1 MPGIVLLTI
10 GFGLDRNVDIHH
22 RIWGKEGELVGVHLH
37 VEARF
42 QRLVGRG
49 WQPGSRALP
58 DTRHQLG
65 RVLQVVRQIWR
76 YGRLNGVLDQGV
88 AGREPAPKEDVRQ
101 GPAQRSPVEGG
112 DVKKTVR
119 PSQSGDG
126 PMGG

>member
-49 WQPGSRALP
+49 WQPG
-58 DTRHQLG
+58 
-65 RVLQVVRQIWR
+65 VVDIVV
-76 YGRLNGVLDQGV
+76 GLVQGV
-88 AGREPAPKEDVRQ
+88 GSSKVLEDSHSAFRDLTNGRSLRQ
-101 GPAQRSPVEGG
+101 GSPLLVF
-112 DVKKTVR
+112 DSCQILKIASR
-119 PSQSGDG
+119 IRC
-126 PMGG
+126 